1 MKNIFLYYYNMD
13 VKNIIN
19 KNNNY
24 TFSYNFEDYVFL
36 EYKRNIKE
44 IDVLYNISNE
54 LFNKGIPVHN
64 IIKNKD
70 NSALTNYDNK
80 LYILLKINI
89 VEDRLVNFLDI
100 NYFLNNSILIKDNS
114 IINKSNWGYLW
125 SIKND
130 YLEYQISELGINYK
144 LLVNSFSYFIG
155 ISENAISYFNSIR
168 DKNYNLYINHK
179 KLNTLFDLYNPLEFI
194 IDSRSRD
201 IAEYIKYVF
210 YNNYSEL
217 WNEVYKIFNSNLL
230 VSEIKLIYSRLL
242 YQTIYF
248 KIYDDIINGTINEN
262 NIIDILDKTNL
273 YEEFLS
279 DLYYYIIEY
288 NYIDKVDWLLEK

>member
-100 NYFLNNSILIKDNS
+100 NYFLNNSILIKNNS

-242 YQTIYF
+242 YQTTYF
-248 KIYDDIINGTINEN
+248 KIYDEIINGTLSEN
-262 NIIDILDKTNL
+262 NIINILDKINL
-273 YEEFLS
+273 YEEFLI
-279 DLYYYIIEY
+279 DLYYYIMEY
-288 NYIDKVDWLLEK
+288 NYIDKVDWLL

>member
-242 YQTIYF
+242 YQTTYF
-248 KIYDDIINGTINEN
+248 KIYDEIINGTLSEN
-262 NIIDILDKTNL
+262 NIINILDKINL
-273 YEEFLS
+273 YEEFLI
-279 DLYYYIIEY
+279 DLYYYIMEY
-288 NYIDKVDWLLEK
+288 NYIDKVDWLL

>member
-100 NYFLNNSILIKDNS
+100 NYFLNNSILIKNNS